1 MDSLVGKPLSS
12 KYNVLRKIGEGQNA
26 LVYLAEQMS
35 MGRNVCIKVLK
46 KHQSSDATA
55 NARFRQEVEVSSRL
69 RSPHTIQ
76 FYDYGSVEGRQY
88 IVMEFLAGETIQ
100 GRLKKRGR
108 LGLGETASVA
118 AQIGSSLDEA
128 HEAGVWHRDL
138 KPENV
143 YFCTHATPLKPF
155 VKVLDFGFARLTD
168 RGPEQTRLTAQNVA
182 VGTPAYMAPER
193 VVKERRVDHR
203 SDLYSMAVMCFEMLT
218 GHLPFSGK
226 NPMLMLMDHVK
237 KPIPSVHGFC
247 KGLPLK
253 LDEFF
258 VRAMA
263 KDPESRPSSGQE
275 FNELLDRGLRG

>member
-1 MDSLVGKPLSS
+1 MDSLIGQPLSS
-12 KYNVLRKIGEGQNA
+12 RYRVIRKIGEGQNA
-26 LVYLAEQMS
+26 MVYLAEQSS
-35 MGRNVCIKVLK
+35 MGRNVCVKVLK
-46 KHQSSDATA
+46 KHQSADATA

-100 GRLKKRGR
+100 DRLRNKGR

-168 RGPEQTRLTAQNVA
+168 RGPEKTRLTAQNTA

-193 VVKERRVDHR
+193 VVKDRLVDHR

-218 GHLPFSGK
+218 GKLPYTGN
-226 NPMLMLMDHVK
+226 NPVMMLMDHVK
-237 KPIPSVHGFC
+237 KPIPSVQGLC
-247 KGLPLK
+247 KGLPPK
-253 LDEFF
+253 LDDFF
-258 VRAMA
+258 LRAMA

-275 FNELLDRGLRG
+275 FTELLDRALRG